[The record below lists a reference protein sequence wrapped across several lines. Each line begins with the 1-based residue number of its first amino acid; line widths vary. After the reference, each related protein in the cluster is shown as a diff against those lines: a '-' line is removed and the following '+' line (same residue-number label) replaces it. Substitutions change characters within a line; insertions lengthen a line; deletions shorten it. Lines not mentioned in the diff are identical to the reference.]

1 LVVQFDLE
9 LAQLNVKT
17 AFIHGD
23 LEEEIYIS
31 QPDGFKV
38 TGKEK

>member
-38 TGKEK
+38 TGKEN